1 MSRTNRFIYLIRDTY
16 HMKIRDM
23 LVLPAAKIL
32 LVLVEGPKNDKEIL
46 SILQMS
52 STTYYE
58 NITWLLAHGFIQKT
72 ADGYILTDKAKKQLV
87 TVFLPLL
94 TYIEKLKEITTV
106 SVT

>member
-1 MSRTNRFIYLIRDTY
+1 
-16 HMKIRDM
+16 MKIRDM
-23 LVLPAAKIL
+23 LVLPSAKIL

-72 ADGYILTDKAKKQLV
+72 PDDKYVLTDKAKKQLV
-87 TVFLPLL
+87 NVFLPLFR
-94 TYIEKLKEITTV
+94 YIEKLKETAAVSTT
-106 SVT
+106 TT

>member
-1 MSRTNRFIYLIRDTY
+1 
-16 HMKIRDM
+16 MKIRDM

>member
-1 MSRTNRFIYLIRDTY
+1 
-16 HMKIRDM
+16 MKIRDM
-23 LVLPAAKIL
+23 LVLPSAKIL

-72 ADGYILTDKAKKQLV
+72 PDDKYVLTDKAKQQLV
-87 TVFLPLL
+87 SVFLPLI
-94 TYIEKLKEITTV
+94 TYIDKLKEITTV
-106 SVT
+106 STTS